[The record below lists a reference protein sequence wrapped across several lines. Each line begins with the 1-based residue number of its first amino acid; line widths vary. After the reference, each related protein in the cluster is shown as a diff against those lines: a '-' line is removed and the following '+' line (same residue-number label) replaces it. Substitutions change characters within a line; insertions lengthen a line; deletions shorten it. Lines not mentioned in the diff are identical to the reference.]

1 MSSRLPKQAS
11 LALRLAVGLPLI
23 LVAVAAVVALLAGC
37 AGPPPEAVEAG
48 QGTPVSTAPAPEL
61 PEESAEGGGDRAA
74 VASTPSAPIS
84 TTTTTVQP
92 TPTVTIPGDDG
103 RVRAC
108 VEKVAEVLDEHGY
121 TVLVELEMAVMA
133 ALFATFDP
141 ATVAADFAV
150 QRDLWEAQCVA
161 NTVTGKLTVLQTEV
175 PVP

>member
-1 MSSRLPKQAS
+1 MSRLPRQAS
-11 LALRLAVGLPLI
+11 LALRLAVGMPLI
-23 LVAVAAVVALLAGC
+23 LVVVAAVVALLAGC

-61 PEESAEGGGDRAA
+61 PEESAEGGGDRA
-74 VASTPSAPIS
+74 VMASTPSAPP
-84 TTTTTVQP
+84 TTTTTLAP

-133 ALFATFDP
+133 ALFATLDP
-141 ATVAADFAV
+141 AMVTADFAV
-150 QRDLWEAQCVA
+150 PRDLWEAQCVA